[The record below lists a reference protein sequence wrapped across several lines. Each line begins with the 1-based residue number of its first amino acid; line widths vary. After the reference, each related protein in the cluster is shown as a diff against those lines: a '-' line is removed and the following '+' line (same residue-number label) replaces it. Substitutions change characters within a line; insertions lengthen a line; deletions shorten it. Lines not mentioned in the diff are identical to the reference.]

1 MGELMIQSLL
11 QTNWPAVLRLPHLAS
26 LVEGLKGKPATAR
39 YGVEP
44 ARDGASTLIVT
55 EDGGKAFT
63 YHSRYDPR
71 REAKRQVDSAPE
83 GTSHWLLFGMGLGYA
98 LEELLPRLAGYQ
110 IPHQVFVVEPDPRVF
125 LEAISARD
133 LRGVLGDPRITWC
146 VGQTPDQVGDLW
158 ATTLDWSSMGRLAIV
173 EHPPSLARFPGFFER
188 VKEKIRYLASRS
200 KGNLVTLMNVG
211 HQFHSNAFGNI
222 RALAT
227 LPGVQRL
234 FGKFT
239 GVPAVVLAAGP
250 SLEKNLHHLRK
261 VQDRFLLIATDTV
274 LRPMITRGLRPH
286 IVCAGDPSYLNSLD
300 FVGVEHL
307 EDVWLAI
314 EPMTHPDIQASF
326 QGPKMVMSFGSG
338 LGPMLEPMREPL
350 GKVVCWGS
358 IATTAFD
365 LARQLGCDP
374 IIFVG
379 LDLSFQDG
387 LLYIRG
393 SYSDDFFYDSI
404 HPFTSLEHETLAY
417 IARHGAYRMQLTNGT
432 TLYTDQNMFLYRQW
446 FEDQIPATP
455 RTVINAT
462 EGGVLT
468 KGVQVKRLEETIREY
483 LPRGAAVADILA
495 GAMAAPVQARVSDM
509 RQQIEDWRRTL
520 VTLEAECRQKK
531 QRCRKLVR
539 NAGTLRL
546 SQVDG
551 PSRAEFQDLSEF
563 HDRAGT
569 PSALTSWFQIHQA
582 RFSTRHGMEIKRL
595 REEKDPLWA
604 DWLAIL
610 NDFFE
615 ALTRFH
621 DYQLPLLDQ
630 AIHTLE
636 EIERVEAGARAG
648 REGRA
653 RP

>member
-1 MGELMIQSLL
+1 MTQSLL
-11 QTNWPAVLRLPHLAS
+11 QTNWPAVVRLPHLAV
-26 LVEGLKGKPATAR
+26 LVEGLRGKPATAR
-39 YGVEP
+39 YNVEA
-44 ARDGASTLIVT
+44 ARDGLPFLVVT

-63 YHSRYDPR
+63 YHSRYAPAT
-71 REAKRQVDSAPE
+71 EAKKQVESAPA
-83 GTSHWLLFGMGLGYA
+83 GASHWLLFGMGLGYA
-98 LEELLPRLAGYQ
+98 LEEILPRLSVHL
-110 IPHQVFVVEPDPRVF
+110 IPNQVFVVEPDPRVF

-133 LRGVLGDPRITWC
+133 LRTVLGDPRITWC

-158 ATTLDWSSMGRLAIV
+158 GATLDWSGMDQLAIV
-173 EHPPSLARFPGFFER
+173 EHPPTLARFPAFFER
-188 VKEKIRYLASRS
+188 AKEKMRYLASRS
-200 KGNLVTLMNVG
+200 KGNLVTLMHVG
-211 HQFHSNAFGNI
+211 YQFHSNAFGNI
-222 RALAT
+222 GAVAT

-234 FGKFT
+234 FGRFQ
-239 GVPAVVLAAGP
+239 GVPAVILAAGP
-250 SLEKNLHHLRK
+250 SLEKNLHHLRQ

-326 QGPKMVMSFGSG
+326 EGPKMVMSFGSG
-338 LGPMLEPMREPL
+338 LGTLLEPLREPL
-350 GKVVCWGS
+350 GKVICWGS

-374 IIFVG
+374 IILVG

-393 SYSDDFFYDSI
+393 SYSDDFFYDTV

-417 IARHGAYRMQLTNGT
+417 IARHGVHRLQKSDGSTVFTDHNMHMYR
-432 TLYTDQNMFLYRQW
+432 RW

-468 KGVQVKRLEETIREY
+468 KGVLVKSLEETIREF
-483 LPRGAAVADILA
+483 LPRGVAVGEVLAD
-495 GAMAAPVQARVSDM
+495 AMAAPVQARVPDM
-509 RQQIEDWRRTL
+509 RKQMEDLRRQL
-520 VTLEAECRQKK
+520 VATETACRQER

-539 NAGTLRL
+539 RAGEKRL

-551 PSRAEFQDLSEF
+551 PAKAEFLDLVAF
-563 HDRAGT
+563 HDRVGE
-569 PSALTSWFQIHQA
+569 PSTLYSWFSIHQA
-582 RFSTRHGMEIKRL
+582 KFVTRHGMEIKNIRG
-595 REEKDPLWA
+595 EKDPLFSA
-604 DWLAIL
+604 WLNIL
-610 NDFFE
+610 TDFFDSL
-615 ALTRFH
+615 ARFH
-621 DYQLPLLDQ
+621 EYQLPLLEM

-636 EIERVEAGARAG
+636 EIEAGRNVGDQAGSERGARA
-648 REGRA
+648 
-653 RP
+653 